1 MSDLD
6 TAKALVESIQSQ
18 SSLLLSLTTALM
30 GGTAALMVQLKV
42 RDAKILPLKL
52 NASLIIGV
60 ILLGVSCLTSWA
72 VVGALIDK
80 IPVIMSLSFNGAN
93 FSEIKEIKESTAL
106 SLLANVQFFAFII
119 GTLLTVFG
127 LTRLER

>member
-6 TAKALVESIQSQ
+6 TAKALIESIQSQ

-42 RDAKILPLKL
+42 RDAQILPLKL
-52 NASLIIGV
+52 NKSLIIGV
-60 ILLGVSCLTSWA
+60 FLLGISCLTSWA

-80 IPVIMSLSFNGAN
+80 IPVIMSLEFNGAN
-93 FSEIKEIKESTAL
+93 FSEISEVKESTAL
-106 SLLANVQFFAFII
+106 SLLANVQFFSFII

>member
-6 TAKALVESIQSQ
+6 TAKALIESIQSQ
-18 SSLLLSLTTALM
+18 SSLLLSLTTALL

-42 RDAKILPLKL
+42 KEAKILPLKL
-52 NASLIIGV
+52 NAFLIIG
-60 ILLGVSCLTSWA
+60 ILLLGASCLTSWA

-80 IPVIMSLSFNGAN
+80 IPVIMSLTFNGGN

-106 SLLANVQFFAFII
+106 TLLANTQFFTFII
-119 GTLLTVFG
+119 GALLTVFG